1 VTWAG
6 LPAPLPAAPI
16 AAAAPAQVTAVAAGA
31 TGGTGQN
38 GAGGSTGTGGPPRRP
53 SRRTLV
59 WAGGAVLAVLVIIG
73 LFFLGQNLAG
83 TPAAVPTESSSA
95 APSATPTPSPT
106 EVRDPN
112 APQPAGVHAW
122 DTLVGTECLEP
133 YTSPWD
139 EEFTVVD
146 CATPHTAQLVYR
158 GILEGASGSEFPGEE
173 AFAAQINVLCSAP
186 GVIDFAAAGAYD
198 DVQLQGSYPVTAEQW
213 DAGARYYYCFAS
225 RSSGE
230 PLTTSLAPVA

>member
-1 VTWAG
+1 MPPFESAV
-6 LPAPLPAAPI
+6 PAPAPTDDGSSDRPGPSAA
-16 AAAAPAQVTAVAAGA
+16 
-31 TGGTGQN
+31 
-38 GAGGSTGTGGPPRRP
+38 GGPPRRP
-53 SRRTLV
+53 SRRTIA

-73 LFFLGQNLAG
+73 LFFLAQSLAG
-83 TPAAVPTESSSA
+83 TPTAAPTESGSA
-95 APSATPTPSPT
+95 APSETPTPTPT
-106 EVRDPN
+106 ETPAPT
-112 APQPAGVHAW
+112 APQPAGVHSW
-122 DTLVGTECLEP
+122 DTMFGTECLEP

-158 GILEGASGSEFPGEE
+158 GILDGASGSEFPGEE

-186 GVIDFAAAGAYD
+186 GVIDFDAAGAYD

-213 DAGARYYYCFAS
+213 AAGDRYFYCFAS

-230 PLTTSLAPVA
+230 PLTASLAPVA

>member
-1 VTWAG
+1 M
-6 LPAPLPAAPI
+6 
-16 AAAAPAQVTAVAAGA
+16 
-31 TGGTGQN
+31 
-38 GAGGSTGTGGPPRRP
+38 
-53 SRRTLV
+53 
-59 WAGGAVLAVLVIIG
+59 LVIVG
-73 LFFLGQNLAG
+73 LFFLGQALGG
-83 TPAAVPTESSSA
+83 TPVA
-95 APSATPTPSPT
+95 APTASAPASASATPTPTPT
-106 EVRDPN
+106 PTPEPT

-122 DTLVGTECLEP
+122 DTMFGSECLEP

-158 GILEGASGSEFPGEE
+158 GTLEGETGSAFPGEE
-173 AFAAQINVLCSAP
+173 AFAQQINVLCSAP
-186 GVIDFAAAGAYD
+186 GTIDLAAAGAYS

-213 DAGARYYYCFAS
+213 DAGDRYFYCFAS